1 MCKLCKLC
9 IKNDGRSGGF
19 LAISKQKTPKMTK
32 TPEKKFDVATK
43 LHYFSNEK
51 QKIKTCSIQKSI
63 SLPADSLDFLLL
75 AFFQAICR
83 VLRAFSMF

>member
-32 TPEKKFDVATK
+32 TPEKNCNVVTNSSN
-43 LHYFSNEK
+43 FSCIN
-51 QKIKTCSIQKSI
+51 
-63 SLPADSLDFLLL
+63 PNN
-75 AFFQAICR
+75 FFQFE
-83 VLRAFSMF
+83 L